1 MGCFQIPPS
10 GNAIPVSFLLEAG
23 NGGFPEAFSSHS
35 GFPADRVLATSSGAA
50 ALYIALRGLARLRPD
65 RRAVAVPAWCCPSVP
80 QTVIQAG
87 LEPVL
92 VDLDPATFGYDAE
105 ALEQAR
111 SRGLLAVLL
120 VHYFGLPAARPTGD
134 WTGTAFLRDCAQDF
148 DNRLDPDD
156 DAPCFYSFGRGKAL
170 NAGHGGALCM
180 PHPGPWLEACRAALA
195 ELPPGPVN
203 VLPKT
208 VAINV
213 LSRPRLF
220 WVVSHIP
227 FLGIGST
234 VWHKPLAFA
243 RLSEGFDS
251 PGSACLEAYLQRRRF
266 YRKLISGYQ
275 ALIGACD
282 RIRIS
287 TPAGEPAHGRLPTR
301 FPVMAEDAG
310 LREALFRGINARFG
324 GVTRMYPDILTGL
337 PGAPAGLTV
346 ASRSS
351 ASARTRGADAAAGN
365 DFPGAR
371 RIAGAILTL
380 PVTAELMG
388 REAGYLDF
396 LAEMLDRHGALR
408 ARPAAAYDSGSDS
421 WSAPTRDWSPGGAF
435 RHGPALSP

>member
-1 MGCFQIPPS
+1 MGCFQFPPS
-10 GNAIPVSFLLEAG
+10 GNAVPVSFLLEAG
-23 NGGFPEAFSSHS
+23 NGDFLRAFSSHS
-35 GFPADRVLATSSGAA
+35 GFPADRVLTASSGAA

-65 RRAVAVPAWCCPSVP
+65 RRSVAVPAWCCPSVP

-92 VDLDPATFGYDAE
+92 VDLDPATFGYDAY

-120 VHYFGLPAARPTGD
+120 VHFFGMPAARPSGD
-134 WTGTAFLRDCAQDF
+134 WAGTAFLRDCAQDF
-148 DNRLDPDD
+148 DNRMDADD

-180 PHPGPWLEACRAALA
+180 PQPGPWLEACRAAHA
-195 ELPPGPVN
+195 ELPAGQVN
-203 VLPKT
+203 VLPKA

-220 WVVSHIP
+220 WAVSHIP

-234 VWHKPLAFA
+234 VWHKPLAYA
-243 RLSEGFDS
+243 RLSEGFHS

-266 YRKLISGYQ
+266 YRRLITGYQ

-282 RIRIS
+282 RTRIS
-287 TPAGEPAHGRLPTR
+287 TPAAQPGHGRLPTR
-301 FPVMAEDAG
+301 FPVMAEDPG

-337 PGAPAGLTV
+337 PGAPAGLRAV
-346 ASRSS
+346 SRQR
-351 ASARTRGADAAAGN
+351 ASARIGGADAQAGN
-365 DFPGAR
+365 GLPGAR

-388 REAGYLDF
+388 REEAYLDF
-396 LAEMLDRHGALR
+396 LAEILERQGALR
-408 ARPAAAYDSGSDS
+408 TRPAAAYGSGSDS
-421 WSAPTRDWSPGGAF
+421 WTALTRDWSPGGAF
-435 RHGPALSP
+435 AK